1 MKTNILMEE
10 HAPTISQEEQI
21 KYLKLAQQN
30 NKEAQEILIKSNIKL
45 IMHSLNKK
53 TLSKNYEYEDL
64 VSIGAIGLYKAIMN
78 FDITSNIKF
87 STFAIKCI
95 DNSIYNHFKSTTKSI
110 TPSIFLD
117 APVDDSSYKTLKD
130 IMPDDTNIIFDYEL
144 KEEYQIIDKLVP
156 RLKKNEQY
164 VINHLYGFKG
174 CKMLTQKE
182 IAKKLNV
189 SPQRITRILSTA
201 LRKLRNYL
209 YQEYTLDTNKIEVVT
224 KKRTKKQN
232 CQ

>member
-10 HAPTISQEEQI
+10 HAPTISHDEQI

-53 TLSKNYEYEDL
+53 NLSKNYEYEDL
-64 VSIGAIGLYKAIMN
+64 VSVGAIGLYKAIMN

-95 DNSIYNHFKSTTKSI
+95 DNSIYDYFKKSTKSI

-117 APVDDSSYKTLKD
+117 APVDDSSYNTLKD
-130 IMPDDTNIIFDYEL
+130 IMPADTNIIFDYEL

-164 VINHLYGFKG
+164 VINHFYGFNG

-182 IAKKLNV
+182 IAQKLKV
-189 SPQRITRILSTA
+189 SPQRITCILATA

-209 YQEYTLDTNKIEVVT
+209 YQEYNLDTNKIEVVT

>member
-10 HAPTISQEEQI
+10 HAPIISQEEQL

-64 VSIGAIGLYKAIMN
+64 VSIGAIGLYKAIVT

-87 STFAIKCI
+87 STYAIKCI
-95 DNSIYNHFKSTTKSI
+95 DNSIYNYFKSSTKSV

-117 APVDDSSYKTLKD
+117 APVEDTSYKTLKD

-144 KEEYQIIDKLVP
+144 KEEYQIINKLVP
-156 RLKKNEQY
+156 KLNKNEQY
-164 VINHLYGFKG
+164 VINHFYGFKG
-174 CKMLTQKE
+174 FQMLTQKE
-182 IAKKLNV
+182 IAQKLNV
-189 SPQRITRILSTA
+189 SPQRITRVLSTT

-209 YQEYTLDTNKIEVVT
+209 YQEYTLDTNKIEAVT